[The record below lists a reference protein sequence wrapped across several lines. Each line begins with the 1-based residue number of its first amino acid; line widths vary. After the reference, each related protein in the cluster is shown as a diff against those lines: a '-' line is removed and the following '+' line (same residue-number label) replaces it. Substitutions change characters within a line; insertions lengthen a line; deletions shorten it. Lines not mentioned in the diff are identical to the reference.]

1 MRLLIDTHVLL
12 WWLAD
17 DDRLP
22 AGVREMV
29 STAPDVRLSA
39 ASVWEIG
46 IKRKIGRL
54 EVPEDYLDAVD
65 AGEIDLLPITAQ
77 HAEIA
82 GALPRHHDDP
92 FDRML
97 VAQAKSDD
105 LTLLTAD
112 RRLTDYDVPVLLA
125 RQ

>member
-22 AGVREMV
+22 AGVRETV
-29 STAPDVRLSA
+29 STALDVRLSA
-39 ASVWEIG
+39 ASVWEIA

-54 EVPEDYLDAVD
+54 EVPGDYLDAVD
-65 AGEIDLLPITAQ
+65 AGQIDLLPITAQ

-97 VAQAKSDD
+97 IAQARADD
-105 LTLLTAD
+105 LTLVTAD

-125 RQ
+125 GQ

>member
-1 MRLLIDTHVLL
+1 LLDTHVLL

-22 AGVREMV
+22 EGAQEAVN
-29 STAPDVRLSA
+29 TAQEVRLSA
-39 ASVWEIG
+39 ASVWEIA
-46 IKRKIGRL
+46 IKHALGRL
-54 EVPEDYLDAVD
+54 DVPDDYLVAVD
-65 AGEIDLLPITAQ
+65 AGGIGLLPITGQ

-97 VAQAKSDD
+97 VAQARADE
-105 LTLLTAD
+105 LTLVTAD
-112 RRLTDYDVPVLLA
+112 RRLVDYDVPVLLA

>member
-1 MRLLIDTHVLL
+1 VRLLIDTHILL

-22 AGVREMV
+22 AGPREAV
-29 STAPDVRLSA
+29 NTAEDVRLSA

-46 IKRKIGRL
+46 IKRALGRL

-65 AGEIDLLPITAQ
+65 AGEIDVLAISAH
-77 HAEIA
+77 HAEVA

-97 VAQAKSDD
+97 VAQAKADD
-105 LTLLTAD
+105 LTLVTAD

>member
-1 MRLLIDTHVLL
+1 MRLLLDTHILL

-22 AGVREMV
+22 AGPREAVNTAVEVRF
-29 STAPDVRLSA
+29 ST
-39 ASVWEIG
+39 ASVWEIAV
-46 IKRKIGRL
+46 KRALGRL
-54 EVPEDYLDAVD
+54 DVPEEYLDAVD
-65 AGEIDLLPITAQ
+65 AGEIDLLPITGR

-82 GALPRHHDDP
+82 RALPRHHEDP

-97 VAQAKSDD
+97 VAQAAADD
-105 LTLLTAD
+105 LTLVTAD
-112 RRLTDYDVPVLLA
+112 RRLTEYGVPLLYA

>member
-1 MRLLIDTHVLL
+1 VRLLLDTHVLL

-22 AGVREMV
+22 EGAQEAVN
-29 STAPDVRLSA
+29 TAQEVRLSA
-39 ASVWEIG
+39 ASVWEIA
-46 IKRKIGRL
+46 IKHTLGRL
-54 EVPEDYLDAVD
+54 DVPDDYLVAVD
-65 AGEIDLLPITAQ
+65 AGEIGLLPITGQ

-97 VAQAKSDD
+97 VAQARAEE
-105 LTLLTAD
+105 LTLVTAD
-112 RRLTDYDVPVLLA
+112 RRLVDYDVPVLLA